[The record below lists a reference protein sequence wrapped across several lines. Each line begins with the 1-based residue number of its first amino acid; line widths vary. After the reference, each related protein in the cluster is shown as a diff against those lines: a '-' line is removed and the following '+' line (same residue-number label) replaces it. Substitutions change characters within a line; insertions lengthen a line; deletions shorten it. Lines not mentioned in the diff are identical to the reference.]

1 MRIPPIECLG
11 HFVVRKNKMANLK
24 KELPFPPVQKD
35 TVSFSSS
42 KAYYLKKYNTLPD
55 EIKKLLTPKDAIDMF
70 QNMEQIQ
77 KGMTEGIKIGQ
88 GDDSSVYENPWLDGY
103 YIMIVQTPKKQIQ
116 TVYSRYPLGNSVWE
130 DEKDNSLQII
140 KRA

>member
-11 HFVVRKNKMANLK
+11 HFVVQKNKTANLK
-24 KELPFPPVQKD
+24 KEMPFPPIQKD

-42 KAYYLKKYNTLPD
+42 KASYLRKYNTLPD
-55 EIKKLLTPKDAIDMF
+55 EIKKILTPKDAIDMF

-88 GDDSSVYENPWLDGY
+88 GDDSCVYENPWLDGY

-116 TVYSRYPLGNSVWE
+116 TVYSRYPLGDSVWE

>member
-11 HFVVRKNKMANLK
+11 HFVVQKNNKVNHK
-24 KELPFPPVQKD
+24 KDLLISPFRKD
-35 TVSFSSS
+35 TVSFSSLN
-42 KAYYLKKYNTLPD
+42 AYYLKKYKTLPD
-55 EIKKLLTPKDAIDMF
+55 EIKKILTPKDAIDMF

-116 TVYSRYPLGNSVWE
+116 TVYSRYPLGDSVWE
-130 DEKDNSLQII
+130 DEKDNSIQII

>member
-11 HFVVRKNKMANLK
+11 HFVVQKNNKENNK
-24 KELPFPPVQKD
+24 KDLLISPFRKD
-35 TVSFSSS
+35 TVSFSSLN
-42 KAYYLKKYNTLPD
+42 AYYLKKYKTLPD
-55 EIKKLLTPKDAIDMF
+55 EIKKILTPKDAIDMF

-116 TVYSRYPLGNSVWE
+116 TVYSRYPLGDSVWE
-130 DEKDNSLQII
+130 DEKDNSIQII